1 MTDVI
6 VFDSEIL
13 PSHYLFK
20 AKRLSD
26 QKVVT
31 LWGGV
36 NSSMERLGALL
47 RNPGLL
53 WVGFN
58 SNSFDIPLAIA
69 AAGGRTIPELK
80 EMAND
85 IINNRKPQW
94 MTMRDYGLEFPENLQ
109 TVDLIEVAP
118 GVMVSLKLYGARMGS
133 PSLIDMPFHHDDW
146 LTQEQA
152 VILDKYCL
160 NDLEETE
167 RLYNKIKPRLD
178 LREKMSERYGIN
190 LMSKSDAQMAETII
204 AKELGLLRA
213 GAPEIPKTVRYLA
226 PAFVQPSSAILRDI
240 LQRTTKHIFQ
250 VKQSNGAVE
259 LPPFLAEEPVIL
271 GDGLFQM
278 GIGGLHSKHDKSV
291 HYVATPEFEIVDA
304 DVGSF
309 YPNILLNAGYVPR
322 GLGAR
327 FVEVYRSFVEMRLD
341 AKHRSKKLL
350 KLEKEIGKLS
360 DEERQM
366 LVDLN
371 VLNEGGKIMVNGT
384 FGKLG
389 SCFSKIYAPD
399 LMLGITITGQFYLLS
414 VIEALV
420 EIGVK
425 IISANTDGVTFGGTP
440 AQVAEAKRFID
451 IYGWC
456 SNFEFEYASYRSIS
470 MKDCNNYIAVKTD
483 GTVKAKGLYAPAG
496 LQKNPTNEVCG
507 IAAAEFLAKGTPIKE
522 TVLKHFTIE
531 NFPDFLQAR
540 NVKGG
545 AVEYAEMVE
554 VDDWIECK
562 PGEWVRPS
570 WPDDKAT
577 VKRKSRPKPVQI
589 GVKPKLL
596 GRVARWY
603 YSTDPAYANGLRYAE
618 NDNLVPKSSGGRSCM
633 VLPFELPADVDI
645 QRYIDEAVSH
655 LNDMGVYD
663 VKI

>member
-1 MTDVI
+1 MTEAI

-26 QKVVT
+26 QMVIT
-31 LWGGV
+31 LWGGIAEH
-36 NSSMERLGALL
+36 MERLGALL

-58 SNSFDIPLAIA
+58 SNNFDIPLAIA
-69 AAGGRTIPELK
+69 AAGGRTVPELK

-85 IINNRKPQW
+85 LIENNKPQW
-94 MTMRDYGLEFPENLQ
+94 MAMRDYGLEFPENLN

-118 GVMVSLKLYGARMGS
+118 GVMVSLKLYGARTGS
-133 PSLIDMPFHHDDW
+133 PSLIDMPFHHNDW
-146 LTQEQA
+146 LTVEQA
-152 VILDKYCL
+152 KVLDAYCG
-160 NDLEETE
+160 NDLDETE

-213 GAPEIPKTVRYLA
+213 GCPEIPKTVRYLA
-226 PAFVQPSSAILRDI
+226 PPFVQPSSAILRDI
-240 LQRTTKHIFQ
+240 LQRTTKHTFQ

-271 GDGLFQM
+271 GNGLFQM

-291 HYVATPEFEIVDA
+291 HYVATPDFEIVDA

-327 FVEVYRSFVEMRLD
+327 FVEIYRGFVDTRLE
-341 AKHRSKKLL
+341 AKARAKKLK
-350 KLEKEIGKLS
+350 KLEQEVGKLS
-360 DEERQM
+360 DEDQQL
-366 LVDLN
+366 LVDLK
-371 VLNEGGKIMVNGT
+371 VLDEGGKIQVNGT

-496 LQKNPTNEVCG
+496 LQKNPTNEICG
-507 IAAAEFLAKGTPIKE
+507 IAAAEFLANGTPIKQ
-522 TVLKHFTIE
+522 TILQHFTIE

-545 AVEYAEMVE
+545 AVEYAEMIGA
-554 VDDWIECK
+554 DDWIECR
-562 PGEWVRPS
+562 PGEWMRPG
-570 WPDDKAT
+570 WPNTKAW
-577 VKRKSRPKPVQI
+577 VKRKSRPKPVQV
-589 GVKPKLL
+589 GVNPTKL

-603 YSTDPAYANGLRYAE
+603 YSTDPKYANGLRYAE
-618 NDNLVPKSSGGRSCM
+618 NDNLVPKSTGGRSCM
-633 VLPFELPADVDI
+633 ILPFELPADVDI